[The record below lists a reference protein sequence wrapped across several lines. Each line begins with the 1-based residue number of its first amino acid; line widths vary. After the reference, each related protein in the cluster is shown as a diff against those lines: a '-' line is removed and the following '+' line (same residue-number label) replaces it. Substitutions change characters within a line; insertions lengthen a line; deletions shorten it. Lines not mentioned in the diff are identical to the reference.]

1 MIASIIRGYAWFAI
15 IYFAVLNSIY
25 LVLITLAALDA
36 ITASRRRL
44 VAGREEI
51 FHSPLAP
58 AISLIVPARNEEA
71 VVVNCVRGLLNLRYP
86 RFEVVVVDDGST
98 DGTFDRLRSAFD
110 LVEIPKVMREDVP
123 TIGRVRSFHAPR
135 NVEPLL
141 VVRKE
146 SSGRPGDAVNTGV
159 NAAQNPMVC
168 RVDADSYLDEDALL
182 AVAQPFIEEPRRMV
196 AAGATIRVA
205 NACQIRSG
213 RVVDV
218 HMPGGWLAPIQA
230 VEYLRSFLL
239 GRAGWSQIRGMLF
252 ISGAFGLFR
261 RDVYE
266 LVGGVDLESEGDDVE
281 LVTGMHHRLIA
292 DRRPHQVGVVPD
304 PCCWTVVPTTA
315 RALAH
320 QRRRWAQILSE
331 ALWIH
336 RPILFNP
343 RYGMVGLLILPYYLI
358 FELGSAPVELGG
370 ILALVIGLPLGIVS
384 PAVALLFIVVGL
396 GYATLLT
403 LVGVIIEEFSYNRYR
418 TWRDFG
424 LLAYAAIAENIG
436 YRQIYAWW
444 RVRGIVDALLGRRAQ
459 WVAPDAK
466 ASPPGVKGM
475 QPV

>member
-110 LVEIPKVMREDVP
+110 LVEIPKVMREDV
-123 TIGRVRSFHAPR
+123 
-135 NVEPLL
+135 
-141 VVRKE
+141 
-146 SSGRPGDAVNTGV
+146 
-159 NAAQNPMVC
+159 
-168 RVDADSYLDEDALL
+168 
-182 AVAQPFIEEPRRMV
+182 
-196 AAGATIRVA
+196 
-205 NACQIRSG
+205 
-213 RVVDV
+213 

-292 DRRPHQVGVVPD
+292 DRRPHQVGFVPD

-358 FELGSAPVELGG
+358 FELGSAPGPTLTMISAWPSLLRSSAAIRTPPRNRGVNAKNWPNRAWGAISPVG
-370 ILALVIGLPLGIVS
+370 IRPALTGVVWLAWMVTISLRMLPLPS
-384 PAVALLFIVVGL
+384 SLRL
-396 GYATLLT
+396 
-403 LVGVIIEEFSYNRYR
+403 
-418 TWRDFG
+418 
-424 LLAYAAIAENIG
+424 
-436 YRQIYAWW
+436 
-444 RVRGIVDALLGRRAQ
+444 
-459 WVAPDAK
+459 K
-466 ASPPGVKGM
+466 
-475 QPV
+475 

>member
-110 LVEIPKVMREDVP
+110 LVEIPKVMREDV
-123 TIGRVRSFHAPR
+123 
-135 NVEPLL
+135 
-141 VVRKE
+141 
-146 SSGRPGDAVNTGV
+146 
-159 NAAQNPMVC
+159 
-168 RVDADSYLDEDALL
+168 
-182 AVAQPFIEEPRRMV
+182 
-196 AAGATIRVA
+196 
-205 NACQIRSG
+205 
-213 RVVDV
+213 

-292 DRRPHQVGVVPD
+292 DRRPHQVGFVPD

>member
-1 MIASIIRGYAWFAI
+1 M
-15 IYFAVLNSIY
+15 
-25 LVLITLAALDA
+25 D
-36 ITASRRRL
+36 
-44 VAGREEI
+44 
-51 FHSPLAP
+51 
-58 AISLIVPARNEEA
+58 
-71 VVVNCVRGLLNLRYP
+71 
-86 RFEVVVVDDGST
+86 
-98 DGTFDRLRSAFD
+98 DRLRARIVERGVAD
-110 LVEIPKVMREDVP
+110 LFAEEVGVEMLEQSEGALAAGLVLERRED
-123 TIGRVRSFHAPR
+123 HA
-135 NVEPLL
+135 
-141 VVRKE
+141 
-146 SSGRPGDAVNTGV
+146 
-159 NAAQNPMVC
+159 
-168 RVDADSYLDEDALL
+168 
-182 AVAQPFIEEPRRMV
+182 RR
-196 AAGATIRVA
+196 R
-205 NACQIRSG
+205 
-213 RVVDV
+213 
-218 HMPGGWLAPIQA
+218 
-230 VEYLRSFLL
+230 
-239 GRAGWSQIRGMLF
+239 
-252 ISGAFGLFR
+252 
-261 RDVYE
+261 
-266 LVGGVDLESEGDDVE
+266 
-281 LVTGMHHRLIA
+281 
-292 DRRPHQVGVVPD
+292 
-304 PCCWTVVPTTA
+304 A